1 MLHWC
6 WPHLSWHMKCVQHA
20 AHNPKFEKTGLFRHP
35 LWWPYSGLPNRSV
48 RMLIYFAFLATLNP
62 LLGHVGPALDQFWD
76 QMPPCMLIEHIQCI
90 KIILLSTSFGNDR
103 TRFPTI
109 ISKFKLLWKIWLSVC
124 ENDAIS
130 VMSLYTLTQKS
141 ADLIMGWFK
150 HKLAFSYWLKWIST

>member
-1 MLHWC
+1 MQHITKIRKDRIIQTSPVMAVLWTAK
-6 WPHLSWHMKCVQHA
+6 LKCTYA
-20 AHNPKFEKTGLFRHP
+20 YLFCIFGHTEP
-35 LWWPYSGLPNRSV
+35 S
-48 RMLIYFAFLATLNP
+48 

-141 ADLIMGWFK
+141 AVLIMR
-150 HKLAFSYWLKWIST
+150 